1 MGVSVEGR
9 LVVGASRRAK
19 ERARDFG
26 LGQGAGKTR
35 AAPRE
40 NRRTRVVRTF
50 FTSNRFFSATSAM
63 IACEPG
69 SRGRGATHTVR
80 GRGEILKLVS
90 IRGVEF
96 ANRNV
101 FFDVRSKS
109 EISGGGLRVAPVCD
123 DERRAIEDGCVFI
136 HTSASLYPSTPAR
149 PRATRACW
157 SPSRSRWRP

>member
-1 MGVSVEGR
+1 
-9 LVVGASRRAK
+9 VGAEVRRAK
-19 ERARDFG
+19 ESARDFV
-26 LGQGAGKTR
+26 LGQGAWMTR

-101 FFDVRSKS
+101 FFDVRSKCP
-109 EISGGGLRVAPVCD
+109 EDVRVAPVSD
-123 DERRAIEDGCVFI
+123 V
-136 HTSASLYPSTPAR
+136 SASR
-149 PRATRACW
+149 D
-157 SPSRSRWRP
+157 

>member
-63 IACEPG
+63 ITCEPG
-69 SRGRGATHTVR
+69 SRGRGATHTAR
-80 GRGEILKLVS
+80 GTGEILKRVS
-90 IRGVEF
+90 I
-96 ANRNV
+96 
-101 FFDVRSKS
+101 
-109 EISGGGLRVAPVCD
+109 
-123 DERRAIEDGCVFI
+123 ERRKRRSIVPLTREFFFRRSNTGGW
-136 HTSASLYPSTPAR
+136 PA
-149 PRATRACW
+149 
-157 SPSRSRWRP
+157 

>member
-1 MGVSVEGR
+1 M
-9 LVVGASRRAK
+9 
-19 ERARDFG
+19 
-26 LGQGAGKTR
+26 TR

-101 FFDVRSKS
+101 NFDDLVQSSRTS
-109 EISGGGLRVAPVCD
+109 ESRLSLTTTGVARLKTVACLHFGVSLPLY
-123 DERRAIEDGCVFI
+123 
-136 HTSASLYPSTPAR
+136 TSASTSDARMLVTIALALASLSLKMFSMTCNSVDVVSSRRTP
-149 PRATRACW
+149 
-157 SPSRSRWRP
+157 PSR

>member
-63 IACEPG
+63 ITCEPG
-69 SRGRGATHTVR
+69 SRGRGATHTAR
-80 GRGEILKLVS
+80 GTGEILKRVS
-90 IRGVEF
+90 IEKRGLPRIERKRLTREF
-96 ANRNV
+96 
-101 FFDVRSKS
+101 FFRRSNT
-109 EISGGGLRVAPVCD
+109 GGW
-123 DERRAIEDGCVFI
+123 
-136 HTSASLYPSTPAR
+136 PA
-149 PRATRACW
+149 
-157 SPSRSRWRP
+157 

>member
-63 IACEPG
+63 ITCEPG
-69 SRGRGATHTVR
+69 SRGRGATHTAR
-80 GRGEILKLVS
+80 GTGEILKRVS
-90 IRGVEF
+90 IEKRGNDGRLCHSREF
-96 ANRNV
+96 
-101 FFDVRSKS
+101 FFRRSNT
-109 EISGGGLRVAPVCD
+109 GGW
-123 DERRAIEDGCVFI
+123 
-136 HTSASLYPSTPAR
+136 PA
-149 PRATRACW
+149 
-157 SPSRSRWRP
+157 